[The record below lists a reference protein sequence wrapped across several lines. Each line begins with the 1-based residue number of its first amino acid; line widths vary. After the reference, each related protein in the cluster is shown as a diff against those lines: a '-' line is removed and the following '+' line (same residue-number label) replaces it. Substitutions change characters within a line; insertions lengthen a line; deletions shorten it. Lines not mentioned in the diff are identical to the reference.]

1 MQRVSCI
8 IVLFLLPAA
17 LVLADFAQTVL
28 QAEELHAQGKYAEAR
43 TLLLDAAAATDSGKE
58 KAELYW
64 RASRET
70 LELGDEAEKEKKPT
84 DTVLAYFVEGE
95 GFADKAIGADPQNDL
110 GYFWKSGNI
119 GRWGQVKGV
128 FNALGK
134 AVPIRDLLLKVLTIN
149 PERPDAYFVLGQL
162 FREVPGWP
170 LSFGNTDTAVS
181 LGREAV
187 DLNSAQ
193 AKSGQAKEVS
203 YDFSIE
209 LAKTLKQRNWSAQ
222 MRLSEQKNKEA
233 KFAQAKTAFDKGCL
247 YEASVTLQSV
257 SDRDE
262 AKSILTQVI
271 ADMEALPALNVGQ
284 VKDLQTAK
292 DLLKSL

>member
-1 MQRVSCI
+1 M
-8 IVLFLLPAA
+8 FLLPAA

-28 QAEELHAQGKYAEAR
+28 DAEELHAQGKYAEAKA
-43 TLLLDAAAATDSGKE
+43 LLLDAVAATDSGKE

-70 LELGDEAEKEKKPT
+70 LELGDQAEKEKKPT

-95 GFADKAIGADPQNDL
+95 GYADKAIEADPQNDL

-128 FNALGK
+128 FNALSK
-134 AVPIRDLLLKVLTIN
+134 TVPIRDLLLKVLTIN
-149 PERPDAYFVLGQL
+149 PERSDAYFVLGQL

-181 LGREAV
+181 LGRKAV
-187 DLNSAQ
+187 DLDSVQVA
-193 AKSGQAKEVS
+193 SGQAKEVS

-222 MRLSEQKNKEA
+222 TRLAEQKNKAA
-233 KFAQAKTAFDKGCL
+233 KYAQATTAYEKGCL
-247 YEASVTLQSV
+247 YEGAVTLQGV

-262 AKSILTQVI
+262 ARSILTQVI
-271 ADMEALPALNVGQ
+271 AEMESLPALNAGQ
-284 VKDLQTAK
+284 VKDLTTAK